1 MAPLQLSISR
11 VDLGAAKVL
20 IEAGASLEAAGESNV
35 TALEFAVLANEDMV
49 KSITEATA
57 TLEAAG
63 GGIGFEI
70 EIKGENAAVFQ
81 LIFEAEAA
89 RKEAR
94 DRALRSIRDALGA

>member
-1 MAPLQLSISR
+1 MTPLQLSIRR
-11 VDLGAAKVL
+11 VDVGTVRVL
-20 IEAGASLEAAGESNV
+20 IEAGASLEAAGESNL

-49 KSITEATA
+49 ESITEVRA

-63 GGIGFEI
+63 GGRQEI

-94 DRALRSIRDALGA
+94 DRALRSIRDALGCE

>member
-1 MAPLQLSISR
+1 MTPLQLSIR
-11 VDLGAAKVL
+11 HVDMGAAKVL

-49 KSITEATA
+49 ESITEARA

-63 GGIGFEI
+63 GGRQNI

-81 LIFEAEAA
+81 LIFEADAA

-94 DRALRSIRDALGA
+94 DKALRSIRDALGA